1 VAACDPLV
9 ARLGGI
15 VVGVYADAVMSG
27 YRRDRVGLAR
37 LLEDVKLGVIDIVV
51 AESVDR
57 LARDAEDVAFI
68 GKQFRYFDV
77 ALHTTVEGEMD
88 DVKLAVAGML
98 GGLFLKNLQAK
109 TLRGMEAAMV
119 AGKIVTGPSYGYRRA
134 LRFDAKGTPITGIFE
149 IDDKA
154 AAIVRRIYEE
164 FASGRSS
171 RNIAT
176 RLNAD
181 GIAAPRGGPWNASS
195 IRGDPK
201 KYTGIIN
208 NPLYAGRLIWMRR
221 EWRRDPNSSTRARR
235 YRMRDESEWHT
246 IEVPDL
252 RIVDQ
257 SIVEAAQAELARNR
271 RAPDEKLA
279 QKRRTKHLLSGLIK
293 CGTCGS
299 SYTLTSRDYYG
310 CAGVKERGNC
320 DNRTTV
326 RKALI
331 EETVLAALQ
340 ADLLTPKMAELFE
353 TEFRREVERAAK
365 RYSEFDPAVVADI
378 SRVEAELGN
387 LSANLLAGVVG
398 PTMMTMI
405 AAREA
410 ELAALK
416 ARQAANRGPTNVTI
430 VPHAILVKRYEEKVA
445 RLREALSDELI
456 NVEAAQTLA
465 GLLEQITVMPS
476 VDGVTEIEVV
486 ALTRVLS
493 AFASNENTPRRGSD
507 EGCPITVVAGTG
519 FEPVTFRL

>member
-1 VAACDPLV
+1 M
-9 ARLGGI
+9 
-15 VVGVYADAVMSG
+15 GVYPDAVMSG
-27 YRRDRVGLAR
+27 YRRDRAGLVR
-37 LLEDVKLGVIDIVV
+37 LLNDVKHGLIDIVV

-57 LARDAEDVAFI
+57 LARDAEDIAFI

-77 ALHTTVEGEMD
+77 AFHTMVEGEMD

-134 LRFDAKGTPITGIFE
+134 IRFDVKGASIAGIFE
-149 IDDKA
+149 IDDA
-154 AAIVRRIYEE
+154 AAAVVRRIYEE
-164 FASGRSS
+164 FANGRSS
-171 RNIAT
+171 RNIAA

-181 GIAAPRGGPWNASS
+181 GIPAPRGGAWNAST

-208 NPLYAGRLIWMRR
+208 NPLYAGRLFWMRR
-221 EWRRDPNSSTRARR
+221 EWRRDPNSATRARR

-246 IEVPDL
+246 IDVPDL
-252 RIVDQ
+252 RIVYQ
-257 SIVEAAQAELARNR
+257 GVVEAAHAELVRNR
-271 RAPDEKLA
+271 CIPGDKLA

-293 CGTCGS
+293 CAKCGS

-340 ADLLTPKMAELFE
+340 ADLLTPEMAELFE
-353 TEFRREVERAAK
+353 AEFRREVELAAK
-365 RYSEFDPAVVADI
+365 RSAETNPDVTADI
-378 SRVEAELGN
+378 RRVEAELGN

-410 ELAALK
+410 ELTSLK
-416 ARQAANRGPTNVTI
+416 ARQTANRVPTDIFVL
-430 VPHAILVKRYEEKVA
+430 PHTLLVERYEQKVA
-445 RLREALSDELI
+445 RLREALSDDLV

-465 GLLEQITVMPS
+465 SLLERITVMPS
-476 VDGVTEIEVV
+476 IDGTTEIEVV
-486 ALTRVLS
+486 ALTQVLT
-493 AFASNENTPRRGSD
+493 AFASHTNTPRRSSD
-507 EGCPITVVAGTG
+507 EGCPTMVVAGTG